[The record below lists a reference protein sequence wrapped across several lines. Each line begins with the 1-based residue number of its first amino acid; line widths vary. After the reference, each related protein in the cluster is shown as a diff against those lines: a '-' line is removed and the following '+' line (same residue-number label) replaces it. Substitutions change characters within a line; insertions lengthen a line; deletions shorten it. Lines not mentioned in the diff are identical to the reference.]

1 MDLMNMTV
9 TELEALQDAIKKCL
23 TLKKKEVTAAK
34 KVSGKDLVTGAPV
47 GTMVRFMRKGV
58 EMTAALVK
66 VNATGITVNIEGK
79 NCPIQGQLILGL
91 AE

>member
-1 MDLMNMTV
+1 MDLMNMSME
-9 TELEALQDAIKKCL
+9 ELETLQAEIKKVI

-47 GTMVRFMRKGV
+47 GTLVRFMRKGEECV
-58 EMTAALVK
+58 AALVK
-66 VNATGITVNIEGK
+66 INATGITVLIEGK